1 MILMKLMKITQV
13 LGNGLLPLA
22 RLLDRVTWIVL
33 FAMMTMTMVDVLLRK
48 LTNTT
53 IIGAGEMTE
62 MMMAVVVFCSLA
74 QCQVE
79 EGHIK
84 IDLIMR
90 KGSPKIQAMVDTVT
104 QFLCFGLFCLMTW
117 GTLKHAIEIMEWEE
131 VSIDLAIPIYPF
143 VYIAVLGNA
152 MLALVLLYKTLLALD
167 KVLKK

>member
-1 MILMKLMKITQV
+1 MKLMKITHV
-13 LGNGLLPLA
+13 LENRLLPLT
-22 RLLDRVTWIVL
+22 RLLDRLTWIVL
-33 FAMMTMTMVDVLLRK
+33 FAMMTMTMIDVLLRK

-53 IIGAGEMTE
+53 IIGAGEITE

-74 QCQVE
+74 QCQVA

-84 IDLIMR
+84 IDLIM
-90 KGSPKIQAMVDTVT
+90 KKASPKIQSMVDMVT

-117 GTLKHAIEIMEWEE
+117 GTFKHAVEIMEWEE

-143 VYIAVLGNA
+143 VFIAVIGNA
-152 MLALVLLYKTLLALD
+152 MLALVLLYKAMIALD